1 MDPVVLSMSLT
12 LFKGVVGVLWMIQR
26 KKVLE
31 VLRKVDSDVADQDFR
46 RFILTEI
53 DSLRLQVQRES
64 RKDLNTSHSF
74 YKDGLAQLN
83 EVLNRAIIGKKCK
96 TKRPDYVGKATFYTD
111 DDSDPTSADLKAL
124 NRADLEKSAEK
135 ALEQAKIAFS
145 DASRE
150 ATRAF
155 NNANLDVSERVEA
168 TYIRIMGKILQ
179 NTEDPSSTLPS
190 CRTYLDELHSLS
202 KVTRIFREAVNHK
215 GKKSPFSKEEDIKIF
230 VGVCYLHRII
240 YDHVARLDPE
250 NSGPWKWPC
259 IKIEESKKI
268 FPVDP
273 LRDVRVNE
281 ALRKLHEEQK
291 DNLINTAANLSAV
304 SSFGGED
311 PGKLISPQHVD
322 TNSVGQFVVADDGD
336 RKIKVFR
343 ESGEFL
349 YHFNPIPRG
358 LADEDVLSVTT
369 DCQNNLFVLIRAD
382 KYHHKIYVFSNG
394 IHELSSELSLSER
407 LVRCSPIVNESSE
420 IFVLIE
426 EKESKC
432 SAVEVYNYKADKKF
446 VHSFGQGILKEPKD
460 MTFVNDQHRLMVL
473 DRVDDGDDRI
483 LVFTEQGKHLE
494 EESFHVVPSEAMAFH
509 SVSKHVAVSSANRSD
524 PGRLVKI
531 SIYDESHECA
541 SCIHQGEERNEKEE
555 EESVPPKIAVTKDGR
570 LALLAGFVSD
580 CNVIVV

>member
-1 MDPVVLSMSLT
+1 MLSMSLT

-64 RKDLNTSHSF
+64 RTVLNSSHSF

-83 EVLNRAIIGKKCK
+83 EVLNKAVIGKKCK

-111 DDSDPTSADLKAL
+111 VDSDPASDDLKTL

-190 CRTYLDELHSLS
+190 CRTYLDELHSLP

-215 GKKSPFSKEEDIKIF
+215 GKKSPFSKEEDIKIS

-240 YDHVARLDPE
+240 YDHVASLDPE
-250 NSGPWKWPC
+250 NSGPWTWPC

-273 LRDVRVNE
+273 LRDVRVDE

-291 DNLINTAANLSAV
+291 DNLINTAVNLSAV
-304 SSFGGED
+304 SSFGSED

-322 TNSVGQFVVADDGD
+322 TNYVGQFVVADDGD
-336 RKIKVFR
+336 RKIKVFH
-343 ESGEFL
+343 ESGATAEFL
-349 YHFNPIPRG
+349 YHFHPIPRR

-369 DCQNNLFVLIRAD
+369 DCRNNLFILIRAD

-394 IHELSSELSLSER
+394 IHKLSSELFLSEQF
-407 LVRCSPIVNESSE
+407 VHCSLIVNESSE

-432 SAVEVYNYKADKKF
+432 SAVEVYKADGTF
-446 VHSFGQGILKEPKD
+446 VDSFGQGVLKEPKD
-460 MTFVNDQHRLMVL
+460 MTFDNEQHRLMVL

-483 LVFTEQGKHLE
+483 LVFTEQRRHLE
-494 EESFHVVPSEAMAFH
+494 EESFRVVASEPIAFH
-509 SVSKHVAVSSANRSD
+509 SVSKHVAVSSANTSE

-531 SIYDESHECA
+531 SIYDENHKCV

-555 EESVPPKIAVTKDGR
+555 RKLVPPKIAVTKDGR
-570 LALLAGFVSD
+570 IAILAGFVSD
-580 CNVIVV
+580 CKVIVV

>member
-1 MDPVVLSMSLT
+1 MDPVSISLT
-12 LFKGVVGVLWMIQR
+12 LFKGAFGVLWMIQR

-31 VLRKVDSDVADQDFR
+31 ELRKADSDVVDQAFR

-53 DSLRLQVQRES
+53 DNVCLQVQRES
-64 RKDLNTSHSF
+64 RTDLNTSHSF
-74 YKDGLAQLN
+74 YKNGLAQLN
-83 EVLNRAIIGKKCK
+83 EVLNKAGVGKKSG
-96 TKRPDYVGKATFYTD
+96 TAKRPECVGGTTLFTD
-111 DDSDPTSADLKAL
+111 DESDPTSDDLKAL

-135 ALEQAKIAFS
+135 ALDQAKIAFS

-155 NNANLDVSERVEA
+155 TNANLDVSERVEA

-179 NTEDPSSTLPS
+179 NTEDPSNTLPS

-240 YDHVARLDPE
+240 YDHVALLDPKHK
-250 NSGPWKWPC
+250 GPWSWPC
-259 IKIEESKKI
+259 IKIEESKKMY
-268 FPVDP
+268 PVDP
-273 LRDVRVNE
+273 LRDVRVDK
-281 ALRKLHEEQK
+281 ALRKLHEEQN
-291 DNLINTAANLSAV
+291 DNLINTAVNLSAV
-304 SSFGGED
+304 SSFGSED

-322 TNSVGQFVVADDGD
+322 TNSVGQFVVADDGV
-336 RKIKVFR
+336 RKIKVFH

-349 YHFNPIPRG
+349 YHFNPIPRR

-382 KYHHKIYVFSNG
+382 KYHHKICVFSNG
-394 IHELSSELSLSER
+394 IHKLSSELSLSER
-407 LVRCSPIVNESSE
+407 LVRCSPIINESSE

-432 SAVEVYNYKADKKF
+432 SAVEVYKADGTF
-446 VHSFGQGILKEPKD
+446 VRTFGRGTLKEPKD

-473 DRVDDGDDRI
+473 DRVDNGDDRI
-483 LVFTEQGKHLE
+483 LVFTEQGEHLE
-494 EESFHVVPSEAMAFH
+494 EESFRVVPSEAIAFH
-509 SVSKHVAVSSANRSD
+509 SVSKHVAVSSSNRSD

-531 SIYDESHECA
+531 SIYDENHERV
-541 SCIHQGEERNEKEE
+541 SCIHQGEERNETEGK
-555 EESVPPKIAVTKDGR
+555 ESVPPKTALTKDGR
-570 LALLAGFVSD
+570 LAILAGFVGD
-580 CNVIVV
+580 CKVIVV